1 MKSFGQSCPSVINP
15 ASRVPRLSGGGV
27 GARHRDVD
35 CVFAYS
41 PACRTRAGLV
51 EKECILCK
59 LENHTHQGGAEHN

>member
-15 ASRVPRLSGGGV
+15 ASRVPRLSGGVV
-27 GARHRDVD
+27 GARQRDVD
-35 CVFAYS
+35 C
-41 PACRTRAGLV
+41 RTRASLV

>member
-15 ASRVPRLSGGGV
+15 ASRVPRLSGGVV
-27 GARHRDVD
+27 GARQRDVD
-35 CVFAYS
+35 CVS
-41 PACRTRAGLV
+41 SLQNKLV